1 MDNLI
6 FSINATAPIF
16 LTMLLGYV
24 LKRTGLIGE
33 KLGASL
39 NSFVF
44 RVALPVMLFQDLST
58 QDFYSF
64 WDGKYVLFCVAGS
77 ILSILIVCLIARLIV
92 KDRPL
97 RGEFIQAS
105 YRSSAAILGFAFIQN
120 IYGEGNTGL
129 APLMILGSVPIY
141 NIGAVI
147 VLSLT
152 AEGTK
157 RAGAGLDKGL
167 MKKTV
172 LNILSNPIIIGIVIG
187 LLWSL
192 LRIPQHK
199 IFTTVVHNIA
209 VLATP
214 LGLIAIGVGF
224 EPHKAKKSIGLAGA
238 AAFIRLIGLA
248 AIFLPAAIWLGFR
261 GQELVALIVMFA
273 SATAVSS
280 YVMAINMG
288 HEGTLTASAVMMT
301 TFFCSFTLAFWLWLM
316 KTLGYV

>member
-1 MDNLI
+1 MDNLA
-6 FSINATAPIF
+6 FSLNATMPIF

-24 LKRTGLIGE
+24 FRKTGVISE
-33 KLGASL
+33 AFSASL
-39 NSFVF
+39 NKFVF

-58 QDFYSF
+58 QDFFVF
-64 WDGKYVLFCVAGS
+64 WNGRYVLFCIISS
-77 ILSILIVCLIARLIV
+77 ILSVLLVWLIGRLLV
-92 KDRPL
+92 KDKAL
-97 RGEFIQAS
+97 RGEFIQAG

-120 IYGEGNTGL
+120 IYGQGNTGL

-141 NIGAVI
+141 NIAAVV
-147 VLSLT
+147 VLALT
-152 AEGTK
+152 ANSPDGGTS
-157 RAGAGLDKGL
+157 GLDAAL

-172 LNILSNPIIIGIVIG
+172 RNIVSNPIIIGILVG

-199 IFTTVVHNIA
+199 IFSTTIRNLS

-214 LGLIAIGVGF
+214 LGLIAIGAGF
-224 EPHKAKKSIGLAGA
+224 DPQKARKSLGLAGV

-248 AIFLPAAIWLGFR
+248 AVFLPVVVFLGFR

-280 YVMAINMG
+280 YVMSINMG
-288 HEGTLTASAVMMT
+288 HDGAMTASAVMLT
-301 TFFCSFTLAFWLWLM
+301 TFFCSFTLAFWLWLL